1 MIDRATID
9 KVIDRAEIVDVVSDF
24 VTLRRKGKDYVG
36 LCPFHDDTRPSFSV
50 SPSRNICKCF
60 SCGEGGNPLTFIMK
74 HEHLSFPD
82 AIKYL
87 GRKYGITVEDKEV
100 TPEQMERKNK
110 REELL
115 AVNTFAKET
124 FVTSLHQE
132 AEGRRIGLSYFRERG
147 LTDETIKEFELGYSP
162 ASATYLV
169 DKAKKAGISLEDLEE
184 AGLILKTQHGG
195 YIDRYRDRVIYP
207 IHSISGNVVGFGG
220 RILVKKENTGKY
232 INSPASILYDKS
244 RELYGLYF
252 AKRALS
258 KKNKCLVLEGYM
270 DVLSMHQRGVE
281 NVVASSGTALTADQV
296 QMIRRYTPNL
306 TLIFDSD
313 AAGIKAALKGL
324 DVGLEKSMNVQV
336 VLLPEGEDPDSFAQ
350 SHSLEAIEDFIQENE
365 VDGLFFKAQELAREL
380 GDGPQAQAEILLQL
394 AESMAHIPEQLTRE
408 VYVRNVAE
416 QLGVT
421 VNALGQKVEEL
432 YRQRLQDQYKSRE
445 REEQRAQRQAAEH
458 KREKTTQSTLE
469 VNQTAS
475 TAPAKKIKNPINPFE
490 EDLLKYILKM
500 GMLLLEDFQKSD
512 GSMGSNVIE
521 AINDQTQD
529 LRSAGVMSST
539 FKQILDELMEELEQN
554 PRLNPERFLTWHE
567 NETITYYSTKEL
579 MEDYTLSP
587 MHSKFQ
593 EEEGQPGQIGYR
605 LMQVIVSYKYDAILK
620 QIADTLNRIYTLA
633 SEEGGEEDFSE
644 RESELLAQY
653 TELCGVKNK
662 LAKMLGERIVN
673 PYSRIFRDE

>member
-169 DKAKKAGISLEDLEE
+169 DKAKKAGISLEDMEE
-184 AGLILKTQHGG
+184 AGLILKTQHGD

-633 SEEGGEEDFSE
+633 SEKGGEEDFSE